1 MARVRELC
9 SRRLGDSG
17 LLAHDILRALDGQE
31 PDRRAERVDPED
43 GCCDGPHEPYESTLL
58 EKLAGRTLGTVGVV
72 CLVALMIG
80 GTVALLRW
88 WL

>member
-1 MARVRELC
+1 MHC
-9 SRRLGDSG
+9 GGS
-17 LLAHDILRALDGQE
+17 
-31 PDRRAERVDPED
+31 AEEIP
-43 GCCDGPHEPYESTLL
+43 ESTFL
-58 EKLAGRTLGTVGVV
+58 EKLAGRTLGTVAVL